1 MPSRPPLATV
11 LCAYW
16 TYATPS
22 NHIKVILKFHRG
34 VPTMTKSFR
43 AIAVLCVFLPLANA
57 ENAPKH
63 TYQAV
68 NVADGIVAFIASES
82 NTGVVSGNCIAVIGD
97 DGVLVVDSTNFP
109 SHARQIVSDIKKITN
124 QPVRFLVH
132 THWHPD
138 HLMGDGEFRAAY
150 PGVAI
155 VSTNFTQ
162 KAIGELAPKYIK
174 GLAQGAAYAASLR
187 KQIADGKSDTG
198 KTLTGA
204 DKKYLTDFI
213 RSIEFALPEYQQYK
227 EVLPNVAFENSLTLH
242 LGKREVRVLFLGR
255 GNTGGDAVISVPD
268 AKVVMTGDLVVWPT
282 PYSYGSYL
290 SEWVETL
297 HRLTNLGATTFVPGH
312 GPVQHDDSYLRL
324 VSDALQSVLSQVR
337 TAVAKHQSLEETR
350 KQVDLSDFKKKF
362 CGDDH
367 DREIAF
373 QMGFAD
379 QAIERAYE
387 EIKFSNED

>member
-1 MPSRPPLATV
+1 
-11 LCAYW
+11 
-16 TYATPS
+16 
-22 NHIKVILKFHRG
+22 
-34 VPTMTKSFR
+34 MTTFFR
-43 AIAVLCVFLPLANA
+43 AIALLCVLMPLARA

-138 HLMGDGEFRAAY
+138 HLMGDSEFRTAY

-162 KAIGELAPKYIK
+162 KAIGELGPKYIK
-174 GLAQGAAYAASLR
+174 GGAEQGAAYAQSLR
-187 KQIADGKSDTG
+187 KQIADGKRDSG
-198 KTLTGA
+198 KMLTEA

-213 RSIEFALPEYQQYK
+213 RSIEFVIPEYQQYK
-227 EVLPNVAFENSLTLH
+227 TVLPNVGFENSLTLN

-255 GNTGGDAVISVPD
+255 GNTGGDAVILVPD
-268 AKVVMTGDLVVWPT
+268 ANVVMTGDLVVWPT
-282 PYSYGSYL
+282 PYSYGSYP
-290 SEWVETL
+290 SEWIDTL
-297 HRLTNLGATTFVPGH
+297 HKLKALGSKTFVPGH
-312 GPVQHDDSYLRL
+312 GPVQHDDSYINL
-324 VSDALQSVLSQVR
+324 VSDALQSVLNQVR
-337 TAVAKHQSLEETR
+337 TAVAKHLSLEETR
-350 KQVDLSDFKKKF
+350 KQVDLSDFKKRF
-362 CGDDH
+362 CGGDH